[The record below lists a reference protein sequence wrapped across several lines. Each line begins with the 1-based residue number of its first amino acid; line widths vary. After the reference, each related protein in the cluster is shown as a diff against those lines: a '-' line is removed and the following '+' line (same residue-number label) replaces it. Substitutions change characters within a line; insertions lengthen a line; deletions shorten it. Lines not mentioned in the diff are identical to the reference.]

1 MRVAIAALIFF
12 NVGFGK
18 VMTADAELKEGEADF
33 VRNDKVLA
41 WQTAN
46 SGRFDLS
53 GKMILN
59 LDSNLRTSLNMATG
73 SHLKDRWYDSVY
85 NSAELGY
92 RVNDKIEKGTC
103 DETETVH

>member
-18 VMTADAELKEGEADF
+18 VMIADAELKVGEANF

-41 WQTAN
+41 WQTVN

-59 LDSNLRTSLNMATG
+59 LDSNLRTSLNMSTG
-73 SHLKDRWYDSVY
+73 SSLKDRWYDSVY
-85 NSAELGY
+85 NKAELEY
-92 RVNDKIEKGTC
+92 AFSDKMGMTFSRLPS
-103 DETETVH
+103 